1 MAKQAKS
8 FLELGELKPLKS
20 ALVENAKR
28 TSVRDAIRRYSDRKF
43 STTQVGNNVLVTR
56 IL

>member
-8 FLELGELKPLKS
+8 FLELGELKPLES